1 MKKILIFGTFDIVH
15 MGHIHMFKEAREYGD
30 YLVVVI
36 ARDQNVE
43 VIKGEQSFHNEE
55 ERREFLSYIKL
66 IDEVRLGD
74 LTDPYKVIV
83 DVSPDII
90 ALGYDQ
96 RVFVDDL
103 EQALTKNN
111 IPAQIVRLRP
121 YDEQRYKSHLIK
133 KYMKRIV

>member
-1 MKKILIFGTFDIVH
+1 MKKVLIFGTFDIVH
-15 MGHIHMFKEAREYGD
+15 MGHIHMFKEARGYGD

-43 VIKGEQSFHNEE
+43 VIKGEQSFHNEA
-55 ERREFLSYIKL
+55 ERHEFLSHVKL
-66 IDEVRLGD
+66 VDEVRLGD
-74 LTDPYKVIV
+74 LNDPYKVIV
-83 DVSPDII
+83 DVCPDII

-103 EQALTKNN
+103 AQAITDHN
-111 IPAQIVRLRP
+111 IPAQIVRLMP

-133 KYMKRIV
+133 KYMKRII